1 MANSSL
7 KGKCVSIDSDLK
19 KHLLK
24 IYNAYKGDKNVEG
37 YTRLKSLCD
46 TDEISYEKLKRIK
59 NFFDNFSG
67 KKNGTPYLLN
77 GGTNMKD
84 WVNITLNDLR
94 ADIESKKKAMKNVGM
109 PNQYIK
115 THTKDGI
122 KLDAHDNDINKILR
136 QEGIYS
142 IGIMESLIN
151 EIDKNK
157 KLWQTDKK
165 YHQY

>member
-1 MANSSL
+1 
-7 KGKCVSIDSDLK
+7 
-19 KHLLK
+19 
-24 IYNAYKGDKNVEG
+24 
-37 YTRLKSLCD
+37 
-46 TDEISYEKLKRIK
+46 
-59 NFFDNFSG
+59 
-67 KKNGTPYLLN
+67 
-77 GGTNMKD
+77 MKD

-94 ADIESKKKAMKNVGM
+94 ADIEGKKKAMKNVGM